1 VLHQTFRACV
11 GLGLFLAIGIPPVWA
26 RQGVETRSAISVS
39 VYDDSQLG
47 LETLQEAEQISGAL
61 FAHVGIEIR
70 WLNCGVNG
78 ELTHASPECGQARFP
93 QMLQLRFLRKARGL
107 EPGIFGISYMNAGG
121 DGCYSQV
128 FVKPIE
134 ALRGQFPIGLST
146 LLGYVATHELGHLL
160 LGKNSHTAIGI
171 MRAHWGPKELERANM
186 GVLSF
191 FEDQRQQMASRLAAG
206 IRRNEQVMAATAS
219 RCNVAAD

>member
-1 VLHQTFRACV
+1 MRRQNAAKPASRKCCNSAFFARHVAWN
-11 GLGLFLAIGIPPVWA
+11 LA
-26 RQGVETRSAISVS
+26 S
-39 VYDDSQLG
+39 
-47 LETLQEAEQISGAL
+47 LE
-61 FAHVGIEIR
+61 
-70 WLNCGVNG
+70 
-78 ELTHASPECGQARFP
+78 FP
-93 QMLQLRFLRKARGL
+93 T
-107 EPGIFGISYMNAGG
+107 AGG

-171 MRAHWGPKELERANM
+171 MRAHWGPKELEGANM